1 MTVTRNRVLRC
12 WVLAMLVLSL
22 GGCTPTYTQADMAK
36 EERHLDEDARS
47 EIQYDEGLA
56 EVGGRNEADLDE
68 IEEEDIRESDL

>member
-12 WVLAMLVLSL
+12 WVLAILVLSL
-22 GGCTPTYTQADMAK
+22 GGCTPTYTQADLAK

-47 EIQYDEGLA
+47 EIQYDEGLS
-56 EVGGRNEADLDE
+56 EVGGRNDADLDE

>member
-1 MTVTRNRVLRC
+1 
-12 WVLAMLVLSL
+12 MLVLSL

-56 EVGGRNEADLDE
+56 EVGGRNEADLNE